1 MLKLTLTTDQSGPAL
16 EAHLSLIAQMIG
28 VEVEA
33 VGLDGYVAAKVSPQT
48 KTVAVPV
55 PAVEVPTPVF
65 TPPAPVFTTPEPVE
79 QTNG

>member
-16 EAHLSLIAQMIG
+16 EAHLSLIAQTLG

-33 VGLDGYVAAKVSPQT
+33 VGLDGYVAAKASHT
-48 KTVAVPV
+48 TTTLAVPV
-55 PAVEVPTPVF
+55 PPVEVPTPVF
-65 TPPAPVFTTPEPVE
+65 TPVFTPPESAE

>member
-48 KTVAVPV
+48 TTIAVPV
-55 PAVEVPTPVF
+55 VEVPTPVF
-65 TPPAPVFTTPEPVE
+65 TPQAPVFTTPEPVE

>member
-16 EAHLSLIAQMIG
+16 EAHLMLIAQMIG

-33 VGLDGYVAAKVSPQT
+33 VGLDGYVAAKAGHVAPT
-48 KTVAVPV
+48 LAVPV
-55 PAVEVPTPVF
+55 PVVEVPTPVF
-65 TPPAPVFTTPEPVE
+65 TPVFTPPESAE